1 MSQSWNVHDGL
12 IKGGW
17 HFRQHKLWEP
27 HASAYSTILSPV
39 EEAESGKGRYR
50 KERGN
55 GRKNRAW
62 IGANSPDTEKNQNI
76 SKAEKGGSHIE
87 ICPVLSCLLNRSAA
101 GFPHFSFSSWWQ
113 HERTR
118 LFQHVALP
126 HYWAWP
132 AACSSLL
139 GRMRRWRQGLGVQGI
154 LPGRWGE
161 ASKTVSI

>member
-1 MSQSWNVHDGL
+1 MRATCISLFHNTFTS
-12 IKGGW
+12 GGGGKW
-17 HFRQHKLWEP
+17 KREIQEGKRQR
-27 HASAYSTILSPV
+27 
-39 EEAESGKGRYR
+39 EEKQGMDWSKQPRHR
-50 KERGN
+50 K
-55 GRKNRAW
+55 KK
-62 IGANSPDTEKNQNI
+62 TI

-87 ICPVLSCLLNRSAA
+87 ICSVLSCLLNRSAA

-161 ASKTVSI
+161 VSKTVSI